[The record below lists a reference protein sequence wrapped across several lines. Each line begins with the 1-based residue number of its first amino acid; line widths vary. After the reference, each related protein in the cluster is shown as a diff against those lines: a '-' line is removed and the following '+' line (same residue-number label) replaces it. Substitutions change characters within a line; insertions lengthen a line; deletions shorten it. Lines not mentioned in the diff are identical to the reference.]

1 MAVSSRV
8 STRKTDERN
17 LRIPT
22 SKRKLKDAGLKSD
35 LTRQRILDSA
45 AVVFAAKGYTHSR
58 LKDIATEAGSH
69 AGGIYYYFDSRDA
82 LVEEVLRMATGKSIA
97 SINSALNKLPKTAT
111 TEDRVRVATVAQLR
125 EILASDSYTAAFSK
139 IYPQLPE
146 KIKARHHPV
155 LHEYFDIWRQ
165 IIKQGQAEG
174 DIRSDIDPG
183 IMRLTIAGS
192 IQWATEWAHAEIS
205 SPESL
210 GEQMAAVFYAGIA
223 KRKGKSNGG
232 A

>member
-8 STRKTDERN
+8 STRKTVEKA

-22 SKRKLKDAGLKSD
+22 SRRNLKSKDSGLKSD
-35 LTRQRILDSA
+35 FTRQRILDSA

-58 LKDIATEAGSH
+58 LTDIATEAGSH

-82 LVEEVLRMATGKSIA
+82 LVQEVLRIATGKSIT
-97 SINSALNKLPKTAT
+97 SINTALDALPKNAT
-111 TEDRVRVATVAQLR
+111 TEDRVRVATVAQIR
-125 EILASDSYTAAFSK
+125 EILASDSYIAAFNK

-155 LHEYFDIWRQ
+155 LHEYFDIWRR
-165 IIKQGQAEG
+165 IIKQGQADG
-174 DIRSDIDPG
+174 DVRSDLDPG

-210 GEQMAAVFYAGIA
+210 GDQMAAVFYSGIS
-223 KRKGKSNGG
+223 KRKAK
-232 A
+232 